1 MFSPEH
7 EQFRQSLRRFV
18 AQEMNPQVEKWEADR
33 QFNAHELFPKLGALG
48 ALGPSYPEE
57 YGGGGGD
64 YLFNL
69 VLAEELG
76 RCDCMGVPMA
86 ILVQTDMA
94 TPALAQSGSEE
105 LKKTF
110 LEGAIA
116 GTKVAAIAVS
126 EPDAGSDVARLRTTA
141 IPDGD
146 DFVIN
151 GSKMWITNGAQADFL
166 TLLARTTPGQDYK
179 GMSLIVVPTDLPGF
193 SVSRKIEKMGNWASD
208 TAVLSFD
215 NMRVPRRFCIGDEG
229 RGFQVQ
235 MKQFE
240 KERLMGATLSMAAA
254 ENAVR
259 RTQAYCKER
268 QVFGKAL
275 LDNQYIHYKLAEL
288 LTELEALKQLIYFC
302 AREMTAGRTVTRE
315 VSMAKLKAGRTSR
328 EVADTC
334 VQFHGGMGY
343 AEEYPMA
350 RYFRDARL
358 MSIGAGADE
367 VMLGVI
373 SKIEGMA

>member
-1 MFSPEH
+1 MFSAEH

-18 AQEMNPQVEKWEADR
+18 AQEMNPQVERWEADR
-33 QFNAHELFPKLGALG
+33 QFDAHELFPKLGALG

-94 TPALAQSGSEE
+94 TPALAQFGTEE
-105 LKKTF
+105 LKNDF
-110 LEGAIA
+110 LQPAIA

-166 TLLARTTPGQDYK
+166 VLLARSTPGQDYK
-179 GMSLIVVPTDLPGF
+179 GMSLIVVPTDLEGF
-193 SVSRKIEKMGNWASD
+193 SVSRKIDKMGNWASD

-215 NMRVPRRFCIGDEG
+215 NLRVPRRFCIGDEG

-240 KERLMGATLSMAAA
+240 KERLMGAALSMAAA

-268 QVFGKAL
+268 QVFGKPL
-275 LDNQYIHYKLAEL
+275 LDNQWIHFKLAEL
-288 LTELEALKQLIYFC
+288 LTELEALKQLVYYC
-302 AREMTAGRTVTRE
+302 AREMAAGRNITRE

-373 SKIEGMA
+373 SKIEGMV